1 MGRES
6 VARQKSGK
14 RSWLPTIV
22 AGVVVLG
29 VIGSLFGGGEEDQA
43 APEEPQTQ
51 IEETVQPETVPEPE
65 EPPAPE
71 ETPEPEE
78 EPAAQPAPEETPAQ
92 PEPEA
97 PAEAAAEK
105 PKSRTVY
112 VTKSGKRYHYDSH
125 CNGATYYESDL
136 DTALAQGLSPCKKCV
151 G

>member
-29 VIGSLFGGGEEDQA
+29 VIGSLFGGGEEDTA

-51 IEETVQPETVPEPE
+51 VEETVQPGANSEPE
-65 EPPAPE
+65 
-71 ETPEPEE
+71 
-78 EPAAQPAPEETPAQ
+78 
-92 PEPEA
+92 
-97 PAEAAAEK
+97 EAAAEK